1 MAVARKIGIALCL
14 ALLASMSVSGCKKF
28 NLLSKDEEIRIGR
41 EGSAEIEKKIPISRN
56 PADIALVENIGQKL
70 IAANNLKNWPY
81 TFKVVEDREINAFA
95 LPGGP
100 IYIHRGLLDL
110 TEGNEDELACIIG
123 HEMGHVENRHAA
135 KMYSQGL
142 LADLAI
148 ILGTRGQVATAADI
162 IKVFG
167 QMRYSR
173 DNEYESDSFG
183 LRAAYKAGYDPNG
196 MIRFFTKMKRKEAAG
211 NKDIIEN
218 NLRSHP
224 LTQARID
231 RAKKEILK
239 IIQAVNLQIEVEY
252 AQTTAKQRQ

>member
-1 MAVARKIGIALCL
+1 MAAVRNFGIGLCL
-14 ALLASMSVSGCKKF
+14 ALVASTPLTGCKKF

-41 EGSAEIEKKIPISRN
+41 EGSAEIEKQVPISRN
-56 PADIALVENIGQKL
+56 PTDVALVEKIGQRL
-70 IAANNLKNWPY
+70 VAANNLKNWPF
-81 TFKVVEDREINAFA
+81 TFKVIEDREINAFA

-110 TEGNEDELACIIG
+110 TEGNEDELACVIG

-196 MIRFFTKMKRKEAAG
+196 MIRFFTKMQRKEASG

-231 RAKKEILK
+231 RAKREIAK
-239 IIQAVNLQIEVEY
+239 MIQSVNLQAEVEY
-252 AQTTAKQRQ
+252 AQAMAKQKQ

>member
-1 MAVARKIGIALCL
+1 MAAYKRILLGIFLAAFVAG
-14 ALLASMSVSGCKKF
+14 STTGCKKF

-41 EGSAEIEKKIPISRN
+41 EGSAEIEKKIPLSRN
-56 PADIALVENIGQKL
+56 PADIALVEKIGQKL
-70 IAANNLKNWPY
+70 VAANNLKNWPY
-81 TFKVVEDREINAFA
+81 TFKVIEDREINAFA

-110 TEGNEDELACIIG
+110 TEGNEDELACVIG
-123 HEMGHVENRHAA
+123 HEMGHIENRHAA
-135 KMYSQGL
+135 KMYSQGI

-148 ILGTRGQVATAADI
+148 IFGTRGQVATAADI

-183 LRAAYKAGYDPNG
+183 LRTAYKAGYDPNG
-196 MIRFFTKMKRKEAAG
+196 MIRFFTKMQRKEASG
-211 NKDIIEN
+211 NKDVIEN

-224 LTQARID
+224 LTSARID
-231 RAKKEILK
+231 RAKREIAK
-239 IIQAVNLQIEVEY
+239 IIQAVNLQSEIEYMQAV
-252 AQTTAKQRQ
+252 AKSKQ